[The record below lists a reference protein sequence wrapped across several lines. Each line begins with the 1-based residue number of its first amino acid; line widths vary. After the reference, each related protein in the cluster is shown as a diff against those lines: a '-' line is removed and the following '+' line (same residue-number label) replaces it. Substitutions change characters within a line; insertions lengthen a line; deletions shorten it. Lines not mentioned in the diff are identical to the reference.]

1 LTDGEFFKLAVT
13 KWNTN
18 VLTNTDLLGR
28 LREGIGDKNMDRVL
42 AAFISRNLT
51 SYDLRN
57 MELKLQEVNLKMQ
70 NMMLEM
76 QNMML
81 EMEVQN
87 MLREYHIFLM
97 QPS

>member
-1 LTDGEFFKLAVT
+1 MTDGEFFKLAVT

-76 QNMML
+76 
-81 EMEVQN
+81 EVQN